1 MEEFEDAVE
10 TQTLHTFLK
19 QDLDMSAGGDGDEVA
34 NTSVSQMELE
44 KLMREMSESD
54 LDALAGEL
62 GVGAKVGL
70 MVPEGAEPAESP
82 SSEHAK
88 EAVGG
93 EGGAAKGVAA
103 AVEDVLKEVK
113 ESVLPESLGGEKE
126 TTGAVPG
133 VGAAT
138 EAQVAKEAESVEVVT
153 STLANIQV
161 DEAIATAE
169 KAEGKEKVD

>member
-19 QDLDMSAGGDGDEVA
+19 QDLDLSAGGDGEEVG

-70 MVPEGAEPAESP
+70 MVPEGAEPAQQS
-82 SSEHAK
+82 SSEGSK
-88 EAVGG
+88 EAG
-93 EGGAAKGVAA
+93 EEAGAAKGGADAVA
-103 AVEDVLKEVK
+103 DVLKDVK
-113 ESVLPESLGGEKE
+113 ETILPEALGGEAE
-126 TTGAVPG
+126 STGAVPG
-133 VGAAT
+133 VAAAT
-138 EAQVAKEAESVEVVT
+138 EAQAAKDAESVEEVA

-161 DEAIATAE
+161 DEAIAAAE